1 MKIASIETIRIMEF
15 PMIIWVQVKTDSGLV
30 GLGETFFGPRAV
42 AGCVH
47 EMFAPMLIG
56 KDPLAIEKHWR
67 DMFDMANAYGYA
79 GAESRAI
86 SAIDI
91 ALWDIA
97 GQVSQQPIYNLLG
110 GACRDKIRTYNTTG
124 QYGDNRDMELAII
137 DAGTLA
143 KSLID
148 DGITAM
154 KWAFTDHLA
163 DINRGT
169 HISNEDLKLL
179 IKPVEE
185 IRRAVGDQIEVA
197 NDGHGRWNLNSA
209 IRIGK
214 AMDHLDMMWQEELI
228 QPTNVDSHLKL
239 ADEVEAP
246 ICVSERLISKYQ
258 FREYLKAGAAE
269 VVMPDLIWTGGITET
284 KKICTM
290 AEAEQRP
297 VAPHDMTGP
306 VNVFACAHISMN
318 APNVY
323 LMESCRA
330 FYGKGGWYE
339 KVLETN
345 IKVVDGYM
353 LAPEAPGLGTRLRKD
368 IFDRSDVVIE
378 ITDEPGNHFHW
389 GGHESPMFEVTGERG
404 KHVVSYRKSWAGSD
418 PDMVPAT
425 DNRKD

>member
-1 MKIASIETIRIMEF
+1 MKITSIETIHLGEF
-15 PMIIWVQVKTDSGLV
+15 PLITWVQVKTDSGHV

-56 KDPLAIEKHWR
+56 KDPLAIERHWR

-79 GAESRAI
+79 GAEARAI

-91 ALWDIA
+91 ALWDIS
-97 GQVSQQPIYNLLG
+97 GQVAGQPIYNLLG
-110 GACRDKIRTYNTTG
+110 GACRDRVRTYNTTG
-124 QYGDNRDMELAII
+124 QYGDNRDMEMAVL
-137 DAGTLA
+137 DPGTLA
-143 KSLID
+143 KSLLD

-154 KWAFTDHLA
+154 KWAFTDQFA

-169 HISNEDLKLL
+169 HISSEDLKLL

-185 IRRAVGDQIEVA
+185 IRAAVGDRIEVA

-228 QPTNVDSHLKL
+228 QPTNVESHLRL
-239 ADEVEAP
+239 ADEIEAP
-246 ICVSERLISKYQ
+246 VCVSERLITKYQ
-258 FREYLKAGAAE
+258 FREYLRAGAAE

-290 AEAEQRP
+290 AEVEQRP

-306 VNVFACAHISMN
+306 VNIFACAHISMN

-323 LMESCRA
+323 LMETCRA
-330 FYGKGGWYE
+330 FYGKGGWYD
-339 KVLETN
+339 KVVETN
-345 IKVVDGYM
+345 IKVEDGY
-353 LAPEAPGLGTRLRKD
+353 LFAPEGPGLGTRLRRD
-368 IFDRSDVVIE
+368 VFDRSDLTVE
-378 ITDEPGNHFHW
+378 ITDEPGQHFHW
-389 GGHESPMFEVTGERG
+389 GGHTSPVFEVVGAPGERRV
-404 KHVVSYRKSWAGSD
+404 KMRDSWSNA
-418 PDMVPAT
+418 VPGLVA
-425 DNRKD
+425 DAE

>member
-1 MKIASIETIRIMEF
+1 
-15 PMIIWVQVKTDSGLV
+15 
-30 GLGETFFGPRAV
+30 
-42 AGCVH
+42 
-47 EMFAPMLIG
+47 
-56 KDPLAIEKHWR
+56 
-67 DMFDMANAYGYA
+67 MFDMANAYGYA
-79 GAESRAI
+79 GAEARAI

-97 GQVSQQPIYNLLG
+97 GQVAGQPIYNMLG
-110 GACRDKIRTYNTTG
+110 GACRDRIRTYNTTG
-124 QYGDNRDMELAII
+124 QYGDNKDMEMAIV
-137 DAGTLA
+137 DSGTLA

-154 KWAFTDHLA
+154 KWAFTDQFA

-179 IKPVEE
+179 LKPVSD
-185 IRRAVGDQIEVA
+185 IRAAVGDQIEVA

-209 IRIGK
+209 IKIGK

-228 QPTNVDSHLKL
+228 QPTNVDSHLRL
-239 ADEVEAP
+239 ADEIDAP

-318 APNVY
+318 APNVF
-323 LMESCRA
+323 LMETCRA
-330 FYGKGGWYE
+330 FYGKGGWYD

-345 IKVVDGYM
+345 IKVVDGFL
-353 LAPEAPGLGTRLRKD
+353 LAPEGPGLGTRLRPD
-368 IFDRSDVVIE
+368 VFDRSDLTVE
-378 ITDEPGNHFHW
+378 ITDEPRNHFHW
-389 GGHESPMFEVTGERG
+389 GGHESAAFEVVGPHG
-404 KHVVSYRKSWAGSD
+404 KRRVKYRDTWSGSD
-418 PDMVPAT
+418 PDMVA
-425 DNRKD
+425 DAMI